1 MLARWDPIRELN
13 AVERDLLRL
22 FGRVFREPAAERMSA
37 FAPSVEAFYRDGHL
51 VVRAELAG
59 VDSKDVDVS
68 VTGRTLTIKGRRQQP
83 SVPADD
89 RIFSEIQ
96 YGEFEWAM
104 TLPEGLDPEHI
115 KATSRDGIL
124 EITIPVS
131 EAVRPKKVPVEI
143 ART

>member
-1 MLARWDPIRELN
+1 MLARWNPIR
-13 AVERDLLRL
+13 DLTAMEGDLMKL
-22 FGRVFREPAAERMSA
+22 VGRTFQARFDRMSV

-59 VDSKDVDVS
+59 VDAKDVDVS
-68 VTGRTLTIKGRRQQP
+68 VAGQTLTIKGRRQGP

-96 YGEFEWAM
+96 YGEFETVL
-104 TLPEGLDPEHI
+104 TLPEGLDAERI

-143 ART
+143 VRA